1 MNGKDK
7 EILLGTAISLL
18 NDVKKEDV
26 EAIELVSYGK
36 EGGRSGLLVDI
47 EYSIEAEV
55 SDPYAVREL
64 DNIARHYQKYAPVV
78 PRCYPQ

>member
-18 NDVKKEDV
+18 NDVEMEDV

-55 SDPYAVREL
+55 SDPYAVSEL
-64 DNIARHYQKYAPVV
+64 DNVARHYQKEVERM
-78 PRCYPQ
+78 PR

>member
-18 NDVKKEDV
+18 NDVKMEDV

-36 EGGRSGLLVDI
+36 EVGRPGLLVDI
-47 EYSIEAEV
+47 EYSIEAEA

-64 DNIARHYQKYAPVV
+64 DNIARHYQKEVE
-78 PRCYPQ
+78 RMPQ